1 MWWKPYYVCDFFAQL
16 INININID
24 YSQTLLKMG
33 ALEEFFIHEGVH
45 GAPQLEQFIRNSGI
59 WGNAVKQDAGK
70 FISEYAKENAK
81 SEDIAESFLGWLVV
95 KGNNI
100 DKRKIDEIKSLIP
113 ARLNSLDR
121 LFDGKAGILIK

>member
-1 MWWKPYYVCDFFAQL
+1 M
-16 INININID
+16 
-24 YSQTLLKMG
+24 
-33 ALEEFFIHEGVH
+33 
-45 GAPQLEQFIRNSGI
+45 
-59 WGNAVKQDAGK
+59 KQDAGK

-95 KGNNI
+95 KGNII
-100 DKRKIDEIKSLIP
+100 DKRKIDEIQSLIP